1 MTYTDNFYKAFLYNG
16 YIIFTDASWY
26 ASSGSGQAGEKP
38 RALSLDLERG
48 TGGTGSVS
56 SGGSTRRSGAR
67 PQPQPDTR
75 ILVAWLESYE
85 DHLTFPLEELVHD
98 YTDSGLAASVPG
110 SRVSPC
116 TVLIYLHLMR
126 SGLVR
131 VRIQHHGGSTSRGA
145 QPATP
150 LVDGAVVS
158 RRSLGPL
165 VRQTA
170 INVSRRR
177 RLDSDSYQPPH
188 VRRRLKLQ
196 DMLHKYKR
204 DLTIPELLTYLFTTP

>member
-1 MTYTDNFYKAFLYNG
+1 MSA
-16 YIIFTDASWY
+16 
-26 ASSGSGQAGEKP
+26 
-38 RALSLDLERG
+38 DLERAN
-48 TGGTGSVS
+48 TSTSSAGGSGG

-85 DHLTFPLEELVHD
+85 DHLSFPIEELVKD
-98 YTDSGLAASVPG
+98 YTDSGLATNAAGP
-110 SRVSPC
+110 RLPPC
-116 TVLIYLHLMR
+116 TVLIYLHLMQ

-131 VRIQHHGGSTSRGA
+131 VKVQHHGGNTGRGA
-145 QPATP
+145 QLATP
-150 LVDGAVVS
+150 LIDGAVVS
-158 RRSLGPL
+158 RRSLGSL

-188 VRRRLKLQ
+188 VRRRIKLQ
-196 DMLHKYKR
+196 DILHKYKR

>member
-1 MTYTDNFYKAFLYNG
+1 MVSDT
-16 YIIFTDASWY
+16 SWY
-26 ASSGSGQAGEKP
+26 GGGNAQPGEKP

-48 TGGTGSVS
+48 NTSTVTVGGS
-56 SGGSTRRSGAR
+56 SGSTRRSGAR

-75 ILVAWLESYE
+75 IVVAWLESYE
-85 DHLTFPLEELVHD
+85 DHLTFPVEELVREH
-98 YTDSGLAASVPG
+98 TDSGLATNASGP
-110 SRVSPC
+110 RLPPC
-116 TVLIYLHLMR
+116 TVLIYLHLMQ

-131 VRIQHHGGSTSRGA
+131 VRVQHHSTSTGRGA
-145 QPATP
+145 QLATP

-196 DMLHKYKR
+196 DILHKYKR